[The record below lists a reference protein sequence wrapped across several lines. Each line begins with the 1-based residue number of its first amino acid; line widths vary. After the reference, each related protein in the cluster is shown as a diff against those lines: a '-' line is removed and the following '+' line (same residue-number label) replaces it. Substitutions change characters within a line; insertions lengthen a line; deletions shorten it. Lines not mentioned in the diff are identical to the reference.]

1 MPINYEKMTCDTCG
15 HTVAANERL
24 PAKPLVRNQDGSVL
38 CVDCMAKAK
47 KRKEKPLL

>member
-1 MPINYEKMTCDTCG
+1 MPINYEKTTCDTCG

-38 CVDCMAKAK
+38 CVDCMAKH
-47 KRKEKPLL
+47 KRPKEKPLL